1 VGLVARWRS
10 WRPGPKVHAI
20 ATRVVRVRWTLPRSQ
35 GIALTFDDGP
45 DPRFTGELLEILD
58 RHDVRATFFVTG
70 ASATAHPELVR
81 EAARRGH
88 AIGSHSLHHPFVA
101 DCGLLQVLR
110 EYRTG
115 RRAVERVLGRQV
127 RLFRPP
133 GSDLGYRS
141 LLAMGVLGLRPY
153 LCSVDPED
161 WRPTAMAPDV
171 LDVLTTASAGD
182 IVLMHD
188 SIELPHDER
197 ALDRSETL
205 RAVDRY
211 LHDHRHEHDFVTL
224 D

>member
-1 VGLVARWRS
+1 MIASWRS
-10 WRPGPKVHAI
+10 WRLWPKAHGLATR
-20 ATRVVRVRWTLPRSQ
+20 ATRVRWSLPSAT

-45 DPRFTGELLEILD
+45 DPRFTAELLDILG

-70 ASATAHPELVR
+70 TAAEANPGLLR
-81 EAARRGH
+81 EAVRRGH
-88 AIGSHSLHHPFVA
+88 AIGSHSLRHPFVK
-101 DCGLLQVLR
+101 DCGLWEVIR

-115 RRAVERVLGRQV
+115 RRAVERVLGRRV

-141 LLAMGVLGLRPY
+141 LLAMWVLGLRPY

-161 WRPTAMAPDV
+161 WRPATMAPEV
-171 LDVLTTASAGD
+171 LDVLTTAKGGD

-188 SIELPHDER
+188 AIELPHDER

-205 RAVDRY
+205 RAVDLY
-211 LHDHRHEHDFVTL
+211 LAVHRHEHTFVTL